1 MEWPNQITE
10 LQRQWVEQQQQ
21 LLNDWLGTL
30 QNAGGSATPNAW
42 REAIDVIEQ
51 QVNNALDAQKQS
63 LKALVENTAHVEG
76 VPEPITHLVHQLEDG
91 IELWSDVQLRL
102 WQVWFDMLRTS
113 APAPQ
118 TPAESLISNW
128 QDMAQQAMS
137 IQEQWLSNWT
147 GQTAASG
154 KPRKKTP
161 KSSAP

>member
-1 MEWPNQITE
+1 MEWPTQITE
-10 LQRQWVEQQQQ
+10 LQRKWVEQQQQ

-30 QNAGGSATPNAW
+30 QNAGVSATPNAW

-51 QVNNALDAQKQS
+51 QVYSALDAQKQS
-63 LKALVENTAHVEG
+63 LKTLIENTEKVEG

-91 IELWSDVQLRL
+91 IELWNDVQLRL

-113 APAPQ
+113 APVPQ
-118 TPAESLISNW
+118 NPAETLISNW
-128 QDMAQQAMS
+128 QDMAQRAMS

-154 KPRKKTP
+154 KPGKKSP
-161 KSSAP
+161 KSSVP